1 MLLLLPHVLE
11 LLREELRP
19 HTEYIQLEKHSQ
31 LDIHLQRMKLDPP
44 PHTIYCNWL
53 KMDQR
58 SKPKS

>member
-44 PHTIYCNWL
+44 PHTIYCN
-53 KMDQR
+53 
-58 SKPKS
+58 